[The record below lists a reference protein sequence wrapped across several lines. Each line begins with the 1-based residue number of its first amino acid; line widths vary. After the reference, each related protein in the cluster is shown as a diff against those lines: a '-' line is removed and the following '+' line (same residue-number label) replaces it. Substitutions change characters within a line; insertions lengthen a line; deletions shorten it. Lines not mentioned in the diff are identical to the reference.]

1 MTVTYHV
8 GEEDYLEHQLFI
20 ASISDRIKKKRLR
33 AKILWP
39 SLYIIFGL
47 LFARDENIQ
56 PAVVFTTLGVLWFF
70 LYPIWEKHHFRRH
83 YQAFIKENYKDRFHK
98 IISVEV
104 TDNFILTSD
113 DGSESKISTAE
124 IEEINEIP
132 SNIFIR
138 FKGGQSLI
146 LPKNKISDIESI
158 KTRLKNLAL
167 SLNIKYVIDNQWKW
181 K

>member
-1 MTVTYHV
+1 MQITYQV
-8 GEEDYLEHQLFI
+8 GKEDYLEHQLFI

-47 LFARDENIQ
+47 LFARDENMLF
-56 PAVVFTTLGVLWFF
+56 AVVFISIAALWFF
-70 LYPIWEKHHFRRH
+70 LYPIWEKHHFKKH
-83 YQAFIKENYKDRFHK
+83 YQAFINETYKDTFHK
-98 IISVEV
+98 IISAEI

-113 DGSESKISTAE
+113 DGSESKISTGE

-146 LPKNKISDIESI
+146 LPKNKISDIESV
-158 KTRLKNLAL
+158 KNRLKNLAL
-167 SLNIKYVIDNQWKW
+167 SLNIKYVVDNQWKW